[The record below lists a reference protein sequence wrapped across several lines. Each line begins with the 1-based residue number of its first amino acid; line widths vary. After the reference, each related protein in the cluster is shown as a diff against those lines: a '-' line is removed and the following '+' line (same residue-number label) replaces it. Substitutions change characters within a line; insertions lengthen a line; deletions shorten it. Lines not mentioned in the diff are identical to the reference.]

1 MLQLHRDLEALA
13 AVSLAL
19 GALTSAT
26 RPARVWPV
34 MLGGV
39 TRWPLHF
46 GKLTWQWNMDPLKM
60 YFLLKMEIFQ
70 PAMLVYQM
78 VAESIL
84 ISQMLHGV
92 VNIYLY
98 FFLNVA
104 IFQLM

>member
-1 MLQLHRDLEALA
+1 
-13 AVSLAL
+13 
-19 GALTSAT
+19 
-26 RPARVWPV
+26 
-34 MLGGV
+34 
-39 TRWPLHF
+39 
-46 GKLTWQWNMDPLKM
+46 MDPLKM

-78 VAESIL
+78 VAERIL